1 MELQGYEPY
10 VANQP
15 REIKTADKL
24 VRISKDGKET
34 VINILLTRDNRIIC
48 RAAEG
53 DAPKFELYV
62 TTWTQED
69 GMPMINGGLMWKLYV
84 PVGSKAP
91 EGAPVEAK
99 RERPAKGESKLDKC
113 RAIFKANAGLDK
125 AAMKK
130 LFVEQGGCTEGG
142 ANTYYLTI
150 SKE

>member
-24 VRISKDGKET
+24 VRIGLDGKET
-34 VINILLTRDNRIIC
+34 VINILLTRDNRLIC

-53 DAPKFELYV
+53 SAPKFELFF
-62 TTWTQED
+62 TSWTQED
-69 GMPMINGGLMWKLYV
+69 GKPLINGGVMWKLYV
-84 PVGSKAP
+84 PLGSKADP
-91 EGAPVEAK
+91 AAPAETK
-99 RERPAKGESKLDKC
+99 RVKPAKGESKLDKC

-125 AAMKK
+125 VAMKK